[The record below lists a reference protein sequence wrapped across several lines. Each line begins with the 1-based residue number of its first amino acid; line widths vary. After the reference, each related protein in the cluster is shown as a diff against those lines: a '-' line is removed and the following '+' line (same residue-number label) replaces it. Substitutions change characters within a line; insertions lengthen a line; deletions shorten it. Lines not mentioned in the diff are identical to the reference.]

1 MFTGTLSFGSYRTI
15 VLGPQQPSI
24 EKIATLVFHSTNMTT
39 DGSRLFFWYLSQ
51 TFPTGTYIFGTY
63 RTRVSNNFH
72 LKEGNFFAS
81 FYNFESRCENT
92 VALLIVGSHVHR
104 GTKIWYLS
112 NYNFRS
118 SRICN
123 QKDGRFVV
131 SFNKLDRRWKQ
142 TLYLLV
148 VRKMFSRDMNRRQP
162 CSPRPEYLVPIGR

>member
-81 FYNFESRCENT
+81 FYNFESRCKNT

-112 NYNFRS
+112 NDSFRS
-118 SRICN
+118 KTTFIREDSRF
-123 QKDGRFVV
+123 GV
-131 SFNKLDRRWKQ
+131 SLFKLNDRWKL
-142 TLYLLV
+142 TVFLV
-148 VRKMFSRDMNRRQP
+148 VVPRNYHRDIDFR
-162 CSPRPEYLVPIGR
+162 